1 MDECLFC
8 AIAEKKIPSYVVY
21 EDNLLIAILDRNPAN
36 PGHVL
41 IIPKS
46 HVVSLL
52 DLDEN
57 VYLHCF
63 GIARTLARAVLQAI
77 GAKGINILY
86 SFGPAAGQRL
96 PHAFIHLI
104 PRFEGDKVQIAWDR
118 EPAKEDDLKLVQ
130 SRIVEALFGPDNVK
144 RSTQEQHEQETP
156 KPQQTETK
164 EKKEE
169 PESKEETKQEK
180 RPRIPSYW

>member
-21 EDNLLIAILDRNPAN
+21 EDEIVLAILDRNPAN

-41 IIPKS
+41 IIPKI
-46 HVVSLL
+46 HVISLFE
-52 DLDEN
+52 LDEK

-63 GIARTLARAVLQAI
+63 GVARVLSQAVLQAL
-77 GAKGINILY
+77 GAKGINVLY

-104 PRFEGDKVQIAWDR
+104 PRFEGDKVQIVWDR
-118 EPAKEDDLKLVQ
+118 EPAKEEDLKALQ
-130 SRIVEALFGPDNVK
+130 SKISGVLYGSSAPEEAPKTQQAVSVEK
-144 RSTQEQHEQETP
+144 ERSEDVEEH
-156 KPQQTETK
+156 
-164 EKKEE
+164 KEE
-169 PESKEETKQEK
+169 EVKKPEDK
-180 RPRIPSYW
+180 PRIPSYW